1 MRDEQSFVSGILC
14 LPLEKKEMKRF
25 LFITLLLAVASC
37 GLTEV
42 GEPVR
47 RPGGGVWTGPGAD
60 VGKDDPDKT
69 VCYVTLMDY
78 PDGYDW
84 RADKRKGSIKCSL
97 IVLANGIPMM
107 KVPVGDEYEI
117 SSDPDMHRMI
127 GEHLYTDYSTDSETV
142 IKKDGRQLFRYSG
155 REQIFGMLVDSSGVY
170 TLGHLRDGDGFTYR
184 KNGEALLER
193 SEGRSFGQLYRDG
206 PDICFAFSEPVAS
219 TTEEIERY
227 YHVRNGEV
235 TQVALREDVKK
246 VWGITSDDGMIYYVA
261 DIIGVDDPVVF
272 AGTGMTVLDM
282 PESASMAGCRILAD
296 SGVVCVEGVS
306 VAQGRPLNAF
316 VWTDAKGYYAFK
328 TGLAMSSVNCSGGS
342 VFCVL
347 NSPSS
352 SICGQIYLNGTIVST
367 PFNYTSMSS
376 RTAAM
381 ADGMLHVGLSSKTGA
396 KPQLWKDGILEKLD
410 YNGYICSVTTNK
422 DQASQETVLD

>member
-1 MRDEQSFVSGILC
+1 
-14 LPLEKKEMKRF
+14 MKGF
-25 LFITLLLAVASC
+25 LFAVVMIAAVSC

-47 RPGGGVWTGPGAD
+47 RPGGEAWTGPGMN
-60 VGKDDPDKT
+60 VGKDDPDRT
-69 VCYVTLMDY
+69 VCYVTLMSY

-84 RADKRKGSIKCSL
+84 RSDREKGSVKCSL
-97 IVLANGIPMM
+97 VVLANGLPMM
-107 KVPVGDEYEI
+107 KVPVGDEYET

-127 GEHLYTDYSTDSETV
+127 DGHLYTDYSTDSETV

-170 TLGHLRDGDGFTYR
+170 TLGHQREGEGFTYR
-184 KNGEALLER
+184 KNGEILLER
-193 SEGRSFGQLYRDG
+193 TEGRSFGRLYRDG
-206 PDICFAFSEPVAS
+206 DDICFAFSEPVAS
-219 TTEEIERY
+219 ATDDIERY

-235 TQVALREDVKK
+235 VQVALREDVKK
-246 VWGITSDDGMIYYVA
+246 VWCITSDGGTIYYVA

-272 AGTGMTVLDM
+272 AGTAMTKLDM

-296 SGVVCVEGVS
+296 SKVVCVEGVS

-316 VWTDAKGYYAFK
+316 VWSDAMEYYAFK
-328 TGLAMSSVNCSGGS
+328 PGLTMSSVNCSGGS

-376 RTAAM
+376 RTAVM
-381 ADGMLHVGLSSKTGA
+381 ADGILHVGLSSKTGA
-396 KPQLWKDGILEKLD
+396 KPQIWKDGKLEKLD